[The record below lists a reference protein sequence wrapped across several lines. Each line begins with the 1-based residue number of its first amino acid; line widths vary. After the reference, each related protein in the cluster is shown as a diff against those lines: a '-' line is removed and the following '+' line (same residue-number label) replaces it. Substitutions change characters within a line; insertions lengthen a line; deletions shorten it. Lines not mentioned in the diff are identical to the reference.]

1 MMKRHVMMKRQVSL
15 MGFCSDT
22 RGFST
27 TIDVLIF
34 LVLIS
39 IASVILL
46 PTITGNIQVRSVMDS
61 KSQSESSRMLATILN
76 GRMDEFEYAVAGDEL
91 DAIAGTVN
99 DSSLYLAGKKL
110 ILGRELKHRTFA
122 DIAAEDAAAQ
132 WVIYQNG
139 ERIQLNFLL
148 TNYTNGLESAMKKY
162 LDSQIADRYGYNLT
176 VVWRPVV
183 NAPVGSDVMVGE
195 KVPDNAY
202 VETSHIVMPYDL
214 DFSRARVEMI
224 VDDNFNTT
232 WGNISSTFAY
242 LKNGTGN
249 RTLIEDEITQ
259 EIFDSINNTADAAID
274 DLIDNTLVP
283 VIDETQDTVTGQIN
297 NLLPENGTELI
308 NRINGTIIDILEGE
322 GIIVNGSVSDTFRS
336 YLKKSAK
343 DKTRRISDS
352 EIRAMTTELSDMYV
366 NDVMTIEDVKESI
379 YTEVFSRISLNR
391 AEITLS
397 IWERRG

>member
-1 MMKRHVMMKRQVSL
+1 MKRHVMMKRQVSL

>member
-1 MMKRHVMMKRQVSL
+1 MKRQLSL
-15 MGFCSDT
+15 MSFCSDT

-76 GRMDEFEYAVAGDEL
+76 GRMDEFEYAVAGEQL
-91 DAIAGTVN
+91 DSIAGAVN

-132 WVIYQNG
+132 WVIYLNG
-139 ERIQLNFLL
+139 ERVQLNFLL
-148 TNYTNGLESAMKKY
+148 TDYTNGLESAMKKY
-162 LDSQIADRYGYNLT
+162 LDSQIADRYSYNLT

-183 NAPVGSDVMVGE
+183 NAPVGSDVRIGDP
-195 KVPDNAY
+195 VPDNAY
-202 VETSHIVMPYDL
+202 VETSHIAMPYDI

-224 VDDNFNTT
+224 IDDNFNTT
-232 WGNISSTFAY
+232 WGNIPSTFDH
-242 LKNGTGN
+242 LKSGTGN
-249 RTLIEDEITQ
+249 RADIEDEITQ
-259 EIFDSINNTADAAID
+259 EIFDSIDSTVDPAVD
-274 DLIDNTLVP
+274 DLMDNTLVP
-283 VIDETQDTVTGQIN
+283 VIDEAQDTVTGQIN
-297 NLLPENGTELI
+297 NLLPENGTGLL
-308 NRINGTIIDILEGE
+308 NSINGTIIDILDEG
-322 GIIVNGSVSDTFRS
+322 GIIVNGSISDTFKS
-336 YLKKSAK
+336 YLKISAK
-343 DKTRRISDS
+343 EETRRISDR
-352 EIRAMTTELSDMYV
+352 EIRAMATELSDMYV
-366 NDVMTIEDVKESI
+366 NDVISIEDVKESI
-379 YTEVFSRISLNR
+379 YTEIFSRISLNR

>member
-1 MMKRHVMMKRQVSL
+1 MRRHVMMKHQVSL
-15 MGFCSDT
+15 ESFHSDT

-46 PTITGNIQVRSVMDS
+46 PTITGNIQVRAVMDS

-76 GRMDEFEYAVAGDEL
+76 GRMDDFEYAVAGEEL
-91 DAIAGTVN
+91 DAIAGAVN

-132 WVIYQNG
+132 WVIYRNG

-148 TNYTNGLESAMKKY
+148 SNYTKGLERSMKQY
-162 LDSQIADRYGYNLT
+162 LDSQIEDRYGYNLT

-183 NAPVGSDVMVGE
+183 NAPVGSDVRVGE
-195 KVPDNAY
+195 RVPDNAF
-202 VETSHIVMPYDL
+202 VETSHIAMPYDI
-214 DFSRARVEMI
+214 DFSRARVEMF

-249 RTLIEDEITQ
+249 RTQIEDEITE
-259 EIFDSINNTADAAID
+259 EIFDSINSTADAAVD
-274 DLIDNTLVP
+274 DLMDYTLVP
-283 VIDETQDTVTGQIN
+283 IIDEAQDAVTGQIN

-308 NRINGTIIDILEGE
+308 NSVNGTIIEILEDE
-322 GIIVNGSVSDTFRS
+322 GIIVNESISDTFKS
-336 YLKKSAK
+336 YLKESGKEE
-343 DKTRRISDS
+343 TRRISDS
-352 EIRAMTTELSDMYV
+352 EIRAIATRLSDMYV
-366 NDVMTIEDVKESI
+366 SDVMTIEDVKDSI
-379 YTEVFSRISLNR
+379 YTEVFSRISINR
-391 AEITLS
+391 AEVTLS

>member
-1 MMKRHVMMKRQVSL
+1 MKRQVSL
-15 MGFCSDT
+15 VSFYSDT

-76 GRMDEFEYAVAGDEL
+76 GRMDEFEYAVAGEEL
-91 DAIAGTVN
+91 DAIAGHVN

-132 WVIYQNG
+132 WVIYQNR

-162 LDSQIADRYGYNLT
+162 LDGQIADRYSYNLT

-183 NAPVGSDVMVGE
+183 NAPVGSDVRIGE
-195 KVPDNAY
+195 HVPDNAF
-202 VETSHIVMPYDL
+202 VETSHIAMPYDL

-232 WGNISSTFAY
+232 WGNITSTFDY
-242 LKNGTGN
+242 LKSGTGN
-249 RTLIEDEITQ
+249 RAQIEDEITQ
-259 EIFDSINNTADAAID
+259 EIFDSIDSTVDPAVD
-274 DLIDNTLVP
+274 DLVDNTIGP
-283 VIDETQDTVTGQIN
+283 VIDEAQDAVAGQIN
-297 NLLPENGTELI
+297 NLLPENGTSLI
-308 NRINGTIIDILEGE
+308 NNINGTIIDILEKE
-322 GIIVNGSVSDTFRS
+322 GIIVNGSISDTFKS
-336 YLKKSAK
+336 YLKESAK
-343 DKTRRISDS
+343 EEMRRISDS
-352 EIRAMTTELSDMYV
+352 EIRAMATELSDMYV

-379 YTEVFSRISLNR
+379 YTEVFSRISINR

>member
-1 MMKRHVMMKRQVSL
+1 MKRQVSL
-15 MGFCSDT
+15 VSFYSDT
-22 RGFST
+22 HGFST

-76 GRMDEFEYAVAGDEL
+76 GRMDEFEYSVAGEEL
-91 DAIAGTVN
+91 DAIAGHVN

-139 ERIQLNFLL
+139 ERIQLNFLM
-148 TNYTNGLESAMKKY
+148 TNYTNGLESAMKEY
-162 LDSQIADRYGYNLT
+162 LDSQIADRYSYNLT

-183 NAPVGSDVMVGE
+183 NAPVGSDVSIGE
-195 KVPDNAY
+195 QVPDNAF
-202 VETSHIVMPYDL
+202 VETSHIAMPYDL
-214 DFSRARVEMI
+214 DFSRARVEML

-232 WGNISSTFAY
+232 WGNIPSTFDH
-242 LKNGTGN
+242 LKSGTGN
-249 RTLIEDEITQ
+249 RAQIEEEITQ
-259 EIFDSINNTADAAID
+259 EIFDSIDSTVDPAVD
-274 DLIDNTLVP
+274 DLVDNTIGP
-283 VIDETQDTVTGQIN
+283 VIDEAQDTVTVHIN
-297 NLLPENGTELI
+297 NLLSENGTELI
-308 NRINGTIIDILEGE
+308 NSIKGTIIDILEDG
-322 GIIVNGSVSDTFRS
+322 GIIVNGSISDTFKS

-352 EIRAMTTELSDMYV
+352 EIRAMATELSDMYV
-366 NDVMTIEDVKESI
+366 NDVITIEDVKESI

-397 IWERRG
+397 IWEKRG

>member
-1 MMKRHVMMKRQVSL
+1 MKRPVN
-15 MGFCSDT
+15 FYSDS

-76 GRMDEFEYAVAGDEL
+76 GRMDDFEYAVAGEEL
-91 DAIAGTVN
+91 DAIAGSVN

-148 TNYTNGLESAMKKY
+148 TNYTNGLESAMKEY
-162 LDSQIADRYGYNLT
+162 LDIQIEDRYGYNLT

-183 NAPVGSDVMVGE
+183 NAPVGSDVRIGE
-195 KVPDNAY
+195 QVPDNAF
-202 VETSHIVMPYDL
+202 VETSHIAMPYNL
-214 DFSRARVEMI
+214 EFSHARVERI

-249 RTLIEDEITQ
+249 RTQIEDEITQ
-259 EIFDSINNTADAAID
+259 EIFDSINSTTDAAVD
-274 DLIDNTLVP
+274 DLMDNTLVP
-283 VIDETQDTVTGQIN
+283 VIDEAQDTVTGHIN

-308 NRINGTIIDILEGE
+308 NSINGTIIDILEDE
-322 GIIVNGSVSDTFRS
+322 GIIVNGSVSDTFKA
-336 YLKKSAK
+336 YLKESAK
-343 DKTRRISDS
+343 EETRRISDS
-352 EIRAMTTELSDMYV
+352 EIRVMVTELSDMYV

>member
-1 MMKRHVMMKRQVSL
+1 MKRQVSS
-15 MGFCSDT
+15 MSFCSDT
-22 RGFST
+22 CGFST

-61 KSQSESSRMLATILN
+61 KSQSESSRMLVTILN
-76 GRMDEFEYAVAGDEL
+76 GRMDEFEYNVAGKEIDS
-91 DAIAGTVN
+91 IAGTVN

-132 WVIYQNG
+132 WVIYHNG

-148 TNYTNGLESAMKKY
+148 ANYTNGLESAMKEY
-162 LDSQIADRYGYNLT
+162 LDSQIEDRYSYNLT

-183 NAPVGSDVMVGE
+183 NAPVGSDVRIGDR
-195 KVPDNAY
+195 VPDNAF
-202 VETSHIVMPYDL
+202 VETSHIAMPYDI

-224 VDDNFNTT
+224 VDENFNTT
-232 WGNISSTFAY
+232 WGNIPSTFAY
-242 LKNGTGN
+242 LKQGTWN
-249 RTLIEDEITQ
+249 RAQIEDEITR
-259 EIFDSINNTADAAID
+259 EIFDSIDSIVDPAVD
-274 DLIDNTLVP
+274 DLVDNTIGP
-283 VIDETQDTVTGQIN
+283 VIDESQDTVAGQIN

-308 NRINGTIIDILEGE
+308 KSINGTIIDIIEDG
-322 GIIVNGSVSDTFRS
+322 GIIVNGSVSDTFKS
-336 YLKKSAK
+336 YLKLYAK
-343 DKTRRISDS
+343 VETRRISDS
-352 EIRAMTTELSDMYV
+352 EIRAMTTQLSDMYV
-366 NDVMTIEDVKESI
+366 NDVITIEEVKENI
-379 YTEVFSRISLNR
+379 YTEVFSRIRLNR

>member
-1 MMKRHVMMKRQVSL
+1 MEEMMKRHVSL
-15 MGFCSDT
+15 MSFYNDK

-61 KSQSESSRMLATILN
+61 KSQSESSRMLATLLN
-76 GRMDEFEYAVAGDEL
+76 GRMDEFEYAVAGEEL

-148 TNYTNGLESAMKKY
+148 TNYTNGLENAMKKY
-162 LDSQIADRYGYNLT
+162 LDRQIADRYSYNLT
-176 VVWRPVV
+176 VVWRPIV
-183 NAPVGSDVMVGE
+183 NVPVGSDIRVGDR
-195 KVPDNAY
+195 VSDNAF
-202 VETSHIVMPYDL
+202 VETSHISMPYDI
-214 DFSRARVEMI
+214 DFSRERVEMI
-224 VDDNFNTT
+224 VDENFNTT
-232 WGNISSTFAY
+232 WGNISSTFTY

-259 EIFDSINNTADAAID
+259 ELFDSINSTADAAVD
-274 DLIDNTLVP
+274 DLMDTTLGH
-283 VIDETQDTVTGQIN
+283 VIGEAQDTVAGQIN

-308 NRINGTIIDILEGE
+308 NCINGTIIDILEDE
-322 GIIVNGSVSDTFRS
+322 GIIVNGSVSDTFKS
-336 YLKKSAK
+336 YLKETAK
-343 DKTRRISDS
+343 KETRRISDS
-352 EIRAMTTELSDMYV
+352 EIRAMTTQLSDLYV
-366 NDVMTIEDVKESI
+366 NDVMTIEDVKESM

>member
-1 MMKRHVMMKRQVSL
+1 MKRHVMMKRQVSL
-15 MGFCSDT
+15 IGFCSDA

-46 PTITGNIQVRSVMDS
+46 PTITGNIQVRAVMDS

-76 GRMDEFEYAVAGDEL
+76 GRMDEFDYDVAGEEL
-91 DAIAGTVN
+91 DSIAGAVN
-99 DSSLYLAGKKL
+99 DSSLYIAGKKL

-148 TNYTNGLESAMKKY
+148 TNYTNGLESSMKEY
-162 LDSQIADRYGYNLT
+162 LDSQIEDRYSYNLT

-183 NAPVGSDVMVGE
+183 NAPVGSDVRIGDP
-195 KVPDNAY
+195 VPDNAF
-202 VETSHIVMPYDL
+202 VEKSYITMPYDI
-214 DFSRARVEMI
+214 DFSRTRVEMI
-224 VDDNFNTT
+224 VDKNFNTT
-232 WGNISSTFAY
+232 WGNIPSTFDY
-242 LKNGTGN
+242 LKKDTWN
-249 RTLIEDEITQ
+249 RAQIEDEITR
-259 EIFDSINNTADAAID
+259 EIFDSIDSTVDPAVD
-274 DLIDNTLVP
+274 DLVDNTIGP
-283 VIDETQDTVTGQIN
+283 VIDESQDTVSGQIN
-297 NLLPENGTELI
+297 NLLPENGSGLI
-308 NRINGTIIDILEGE
+308 KSINETMIGILGDG
-322 GIIVNGSVSDTFRS
+322 GIIANGSVSETFKS
-336 YLKKSAK
+336 YLKLYAK
-343 DKTRRISDS
+343 VETRRISDN
-352 EIRAMTTELSDMYV
+352 EIRAMTTQLSDMYV
-366 NDVMTIEDVKESI
+366 NDVITIEEVKESI

-397 IWERRG
+397 IWEKRG

>member
-1 MMKRHVMMKRQVSL
+1 MKRQVSL
-15 MGFCSDT
+15 MGFCPDT

-61 KSQSESSRMLATILN
+61 KSQSESSRMLVTILN
-76 GRMDEFEYAVAGDEL
+76 GRMDEFEYDVAGKEL
-91 DAIAGTVN
+91 DSLAGTVN
-99 DSSLYLAGKKL
+99 DSSLYLTGKKL

-132 WVIYQNG
+132 WVIYHNG

-148 TNYTNGLESAMKKY
+148 SNYTNGLESAMKEY
-162 LDSQIADRYGYNLT
+162 LDSQIEDRYNYNLT

-183 NAPVGSDVMVGE
+183 NAPVGSDVRIGDP
-195 KVPDNAY
+195 VPDNAF
-202 VETSHIVMPYDL
+202 VETSHIAMPYDI

-224 VDDNFNTT
+224 VDENFDTT
-232 WGNISSTFAY
+232 WGDIPSTFAY
-242 LKNGTGN
+242 LKNDTWN
-249 RTLIEDEITQ
+249 RAQIEDEITQ
-259 EIFDSINNTADAAID
+259 EIFDSIDSTVDPAVDE
-274 DLIDNTLVP
+274 LVDNTIGP
-283 VIDETQDTVTGQIN
+283 VIDESQDAVAGQIN

-308 NRINGTIIDILEGE
+308 KSINGTIVDILKDG
-322 GIIVNGSVSDTFRS
+322 GIIVNGSVSDTFKS
-336 YLKKSAK
+336 YLKVYAK
-343 DKTRRISDS
+343 VETRRISDS
-352 EIRAMTTELSDMYV
+352 EIRAMTTQLSDMYV
-366 NDVMTIEDVKESI
+366 NDIITIEEVKESI

>member
-1 MMKRHVMMKRQVSL
+1 MS
-15 MGFCSDT
+15 FCSDT

-76 GRMDEFEYAVAGDEL
+76 GRMDEFEYAVAGEEL
-91 DAIAGTVN
+91 DAIAGTAN

-132 WVIYQNG
+132 WVIYHNG

-162 LDSQIADRYGYNLT
+162 LDSQIADRYSYNLT

-183 NAPVGSDVMVGE
+183 NAPVGSDVRIGE
-195 KVPDNAY
+195 RVPGNAY
-202 VETSHIVMPYDL
+202 VETSHIAMPYDL

-232 WGNISSTFAY
+232 WGNISSTFSY

-249 RTLIEDEITQ
+249 RTQIEDEITQ
-259 EIFDSINNTADAAID
+259 EIFDSINSTTDAAVD
-274 DLIDNTLVP
+274 DLMDNTLVP
-283 VIDETQDTVTGQIN
+283 VIDEAQDTVTGQIN
-297 NLLPENGTELI
+297 NLLPGNGTELI
-308 NRINGTIIDILEGE
+308 NSINGTIIDILEDE
-322 GIIVNGSVSDTFRS
+322 GIIVNESVSDTFKS
-336 YLKKSAK
+336 YLKGYAK
-343 DKTRRISDS
+343 EETRRISDS
-352 EIRAMTTELSDMYV
+352 EIRAMATELSDMYV

-379 YTEVFSRISLNR
+379 YTEVFSRISINR
-391 AEITLS
+391 AEVTLS